1 MKTKVLIISIQTLIL
16 VTTLSS
22 CISYNHSYRLIDDAS
37 KESRTFEVKDNSVVG
52 LDIDFSSRIK
62 TTSASEHK
70 GVGQVQKAKE
80 DAYYQAITQAGI
92 DVLVNPVYQI
102 KTVKSLFGSKST
114 AVVSG
119 YKGMYGKI
127 RKVEEGN
134 GSKGFSPKI
143 SGEDQLFE
151 MRFEN
156 LKKLSTI
163 NDISHEEK
171 TIYAIDSKEGC
182 CDGSKSTDGFG
193 NLHLLETT
201 INKKS
206 LVDQYM
212 KIVNEEKI
220 VKSSIETSFSLLGG
234 SKSNVVNKIKA
245 QSYKGAIGFRGSV
258 GLGSIFRLSGKYF
271 LQQEKAAEVIVSRGH
286 VLTFTDF
293 NHWSVTGLYE
303 FQKPFHKNK
312 KSSSLAYYYGFGAHF
327 AHYSAYNIST
337 VTYTYGPNVVLG
349 LEYNIPKIPFTISL
363 DYMLSWA
370 VISNDILADELELA
384 SLVLPDAG
392 VSIRYY
398 IK

>member
-16 VTTLSS
+16 ATTLSS
-22 CISYNHSYRLIDDAS
+22 CISYNHSYRLLDDAS
-37 KESRTFEVKDNSVVG
+37 KESRTFEVKDNSVVD

-62 TTSASEHK
+62 TTSSSEHK

-102 KTVKSLFGSKST
+102 KTVKSIFGSKST

-119 YKGMYGKI
+119 YKGMYGKVT
-127 RKVEEGN
+127 KVEGGN
-134 GSKGFSPKI
+134 GLNAFSQTI
-143 SGEDQLFE
+143 SDEDQLFE
-151 MRFEN
+151 MRFTN

-163 NDISHEEK
+163 NDIAHEEK

-182 CDGSKSTDGFG
+182 FNGSKSTDGFG

-201 INKKS
+201 KNKKS

-220 VKSSIETSFSLLGG
+220 AKSSIETSFSLLGR

-245 QSYKGAIGFRGSV
+245 QSYKGAIGFRGSA

-271 LQQEKAAEVIVSRGH
+271 LQQEKAAEFIVSRGN
-286 VLTFTDF
+286 VLNLKNI

-312 KSSSLAYYYGFGAHF
+312 RISSLSYYYGFGAHF
-327 AHYSAYNIST
+327 AHYDFYDIST
-337 VTYTYGPNVVLG
+337 VTYGPNVVLG

-363 DYMLSWA
+363 DNMFTWA
-370 VISNDILADELELA
+370 VISNDTLTDELG
-384 SLVLPDAG
+384 SSWILPDAG
-392 VSIRYY
+392 LSIRYY